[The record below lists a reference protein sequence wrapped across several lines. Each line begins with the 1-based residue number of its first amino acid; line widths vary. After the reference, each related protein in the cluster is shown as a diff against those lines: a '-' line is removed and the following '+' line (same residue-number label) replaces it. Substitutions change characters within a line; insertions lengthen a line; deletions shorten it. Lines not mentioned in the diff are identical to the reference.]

1 MRKCH
6 KKTHLKDAPQIAIRS
21 FTQNHEAFD
30 LPVTLG
36 RDGECAP
43 STIDTVNDLVRY
55 TSQND
60 LPGTPRKRL
69 DRYASSSSTQ
79 WDP

>member
-43 STIDTVNDLVRY
+43 STIDNRERPCPLHI
-55 TSQND
+55 
-60 LPGTPRKRL
+60 PK
-69 DRYASSSSTQ
+69 
-79 WDP
+79 